1 MPVRFGPFSQVAAMA
16 GQSKIGSL
24 IRATMLLCNDVFE
37 VVNEMAVLFSKQ
49 AVLTAISGPPPDDTS
64 NLGVNQG

>member
-1 MPVRFGPFSQVAAMA
+1 MA

-24 IRATMLLCNDVFE
+24 IRATMLLCNDVFD
-37 VVNEMAVLFSKQ
+37 VVNENAVRFSKK
-49 AVLTAISGPPPDDTS
+49 AILTAISCPPPDEAS